1 MITENKLKLGYCIF
15 ERKTDGRSK
24 MENRDVILEN
34 TKKLVCNN
42 GFDKVTVKMICEKT
56 NISRKTF
63 YTFYQDKYDI
73 LEQILIKDVLNE
85 FSDLID
91 KFGKMELNRPII
103 LEQMFQN
110 IYANKEFYS
119 KVINI
124 KGENSLESY
133 LLYYFIKLYYKIL
146 ADVKVDSAVEM
157 DYLTYFYSS
166 SCVMLIKKWILDGYV
181 LTPKQMAEYYQNWA
195 VSALANNYFYCK

>member
-1 MITENKLKLGYCIF
+1 
-15 ERKTDGRSK
+15 

-34 TKKLVCNN
+34 AKELVCDN
-42 GFDKVTVKMICEKT
+42 GFDKVTVKMICEKA

-73 LEQILIKDVLNE
+73 LEQILVNDVFSE

-110 IYANKEFYS
+110 IYANKKFYS
-119 KVINI
+119 KAINT

-133 LLYYFIKLYYKIL
+133 LLYYFVKYYYKIL
-146 ADVKVDSAVEM
+146 ADVKVENEIEM

-166 SCVMLIKKWILDGYV
+166 SCVMLIKKWITDGYP

>member
-1 MITENKLKLGYCIF
+1 MENKDI
-15 ERKTDGRSK
+15 
-24 MENRDVILEN
+24 ILEN
-34 TKKLVCNN
+34 TKELVCDN
-42 GFDKVTVKMICEKT
+42 GFEKVTVKMICEKA

-73 LEQILIKDVLNE
+73 LEQILVKDVLNE
-85 FSDLID
+85 FGDLID

-103 LEQMFQN
+103 LEQMFKN

-119 KVINI
+119 KAINT